1 MTQPAPEVPPAEALP
16 PLHGITTLAALR
28 AVSDDQRQ
36 RILTLLIL
44 EPRGARDLASQLR
57 MSRPKVYY
65 HLNLL
70 EQHGLI
76 RVVAQRVRGRQVER
90 VYRAV
95 ARAFRVESSLLGG
108 RARRGAM
115 SARAQIFRNA
125 VKDFEEVGEF
135 SPEQSQL
142 TLVSRVLLRLRPAQ
156 VAELR
161 RRLVAILDDLDTTQ
175 QDGEPTELVMALF
188 PTERS

>member
-1 MTQPAPEVPPAEALP
+1 
-16 PLHGITTLAALR
+16 
-28 AVSDDQRQ
+28 
-36 RILTLLIL
+36 
-44 EPRGARDLASQLR
+44 
-57 MSRPKVYY
+57 
-65 HLNLL
+65 
-70 EQHGLI
+70 
-76 RVVAQRVRGRQVER
+76 
-90 VYRAV
+90 
-95 ARAFRVESSLLGG
+95 
-108 RARRGAM
+108 M

>member
-1 MTQPAPEVPPAEALP
+1 MGRVPPPPVTQPAPEVPPAEALP

-70 EQHGLI
+70 E
-76 RVVAQRVRGRQVER
+76 
-90 VYRAV
+90 
-95 ARAFRVESSLLGG
+95 
-108 RARRGAM
+108 
-115 SARAQIFRNA
+115 
-125 VKDFEEVGEF
+125 
-135 SPEQSQL
+135 
-142 TLVSRVLLRLRPAQ
+142 
-156 VAELR
+156 
-161 RRLVAILDDLDTTQ
+161 
-175 QDGEPTELVMALF
+175 
-188 PTERS
+188 